1 MNVLHLNDNYQIKGG
16 TEVYIHQLQQLL
28 PEFGVNS
35 FFIGVSF
42 IIGQGFT
49 IETINYSKKGLQE
62 KEAFDFIISFVNE
75 NKIDLLHLHG
85 ISDPN
90 LVKLCLIL
98 RPVIRSMHE
107 PRLFCPGNQK
117 FWLKSENICTKPFGK
132 HCLVHAFTQRCASIR
147 PNNLINNYSNVKF
160 EIDVAA
166 PQYKFILAMSE
177 YVKSEAICVGISSDN
192 IVVNPYFT
200 TIHNDIDFVD
210 EFVPD
215 KVKHIVFAGRLHA
228 SKGAHLLIKAMQRIF
243 LDYEDV
249 VLDIIGDGDFKN
261 ELLSLIKQLEI
272 PSDKIIFHGWL
283 NHHQTIEHIKK
294 SYLLAFPSIYPEAFG
309 IVGIEAMMCSK
320 PIVAFD
326 VGGVSTWLK
335 DKINGFLVENKNVD
349 IFAEKIKILLNNENI
364 YSQFSNKSREL
375 ALKNFLPE
383 IHIDKLVTL
392 YRKCV

>member
-28 PEFGVNS
+28 PEFCVNS

-42 IIGQGFT
+42 MIGHGYR
-49 IETINYSKKGLQE
+49 IETLNYSKNGVQE

-75 NKIDLLHLHG
+75 NKIDLFHLHG

-90 LVKLCLIL
+90 LVKLCLKTL
-98 RPVIRSMHE
+98 PVIRSMHA
-107 PRLFCPGNQK
+107 PIMFCPGKQK
-117 FWLKSENICTKPFGK
+117 FWIKSEKVCTNPFGV
-132 HCLVHAFTQRCASIR
+132 HCFYHSFSERCASIR
-147 PNNLINNYSNVKF
+147 PDNLINNYLNVKF
-160 EIDVAA
+160 EIEEAA

-177 YVKSEAICVGISSDN
+177 YMKSEAIFAGISSDN
-192 IVVNPYFT
+192 IAVNPYFT
-200 TIHNDIDFVD
+200 TIHNDR
-210 EFVPD
+210 EFIEELVPD
-215 KVKHIVFAGRLHA
+215 SVKHIVFAGRLHA
-228 SKGAHLLIKAMQRIF
+228 SKGPHLLIKAMQRIF
-243 LDYEDV
+243 LDHEDV
-249 VLDIIGDGDFKN
+249 VLDIIGDGNFKN
-261 ELLSLIKQLEI
+261 ELLALIKQLEI

-335 DKINGFLVENKNVD
+335 DKINGFLVENKNVE
-349 IFAEKIKILLNNENI
+349 IFAEKIKILLDDE
-364 YSQFSNKSREL
+364 YLHSEFSNKSKEL
-375 ALKNFLPE
+375 ALLKFLPE

-392 YRKCV
+392 YRKCL